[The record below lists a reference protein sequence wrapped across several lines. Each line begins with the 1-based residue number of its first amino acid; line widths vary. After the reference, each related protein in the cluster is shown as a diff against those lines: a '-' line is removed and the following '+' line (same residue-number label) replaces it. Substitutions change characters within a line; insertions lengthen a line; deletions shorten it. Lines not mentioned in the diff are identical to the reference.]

1 MEDLDR
7 QLINPYKEGKPV
19 CYRGERVD
27 SLARPLLPTLFRN
40 RNALIPEGRHFV
52 DIDADFLLKF
62 YSGNGRYVELFNQV
76 FGRADRYHMYNIC
89 AFSQHYMNCSPLIDL
104 TKSPYVAL
112 SFALK
117 GKKETSDDAILYTV
131 EVPNE
136 DNYTNDPVVAE
147 CWLREYHVSI
157 YNKNVDSE
165 GRKIECTSPSA

>member
-1 MEDLDR
+1 
-7 QLINPYKEGKPV
+7 
-19 CYRGERVD
+19 
-27 SLARPLLPTLFRN
+27 
-40 RNALIPEGRHFV
+40 
-52 DIDADFLLKF
+52 
-62 YSGNGRYVELFNQV
+62 
-76 FGRADRYHMYNIC
+76 
-89 AFSQHYMNCSPLIDL
+89 MNCSPLIDL

-117 GKKETSDDAILYTV
+117 GKKETSDDTILYKV